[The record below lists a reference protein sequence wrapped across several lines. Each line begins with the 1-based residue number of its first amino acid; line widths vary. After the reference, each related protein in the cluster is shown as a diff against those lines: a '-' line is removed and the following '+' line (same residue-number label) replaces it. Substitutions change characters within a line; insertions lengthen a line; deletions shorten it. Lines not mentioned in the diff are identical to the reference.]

1 MAESE
6 VHRNEV
12 ICRLDPFLGWLLPK
26 DGFPGKEREE
36 DDVDVA
42 QTTSF
47 SELVAGHLLV
57 LNPCLKKRLDKSKDV
72 ESLSS
77 QFTADFFSFY
87 FSPYSASWRRL
98 HGFKT
103 KRAMVAYEFEFER
116 GKCENARVGNE
127 VAVNKFFSSSVR
139 LFTNR

>member
-36 DDVDVA
+36 DEVDVA

-57 LNPCLKKRLDKSKDV
+57 LNPSLKKRLDKSKDV

-77 QFTADFFSFY
+77 QFTADLFSFY
-87 FSPYSASWRRL
+87 FSPSPHIPHPGDAS
-98 HGFKT
+98 
-103 KRAMVAYEFEFER
+103 MVLKLKE
-116 GKCENARVGNE
+116 
-127 VAVNKFFSSSVR
+127 
-139 LFTNR
+139 